1 MPVWME
7 GGLIGLGLGLFLV
20 AAEYLLIKKA
30 GRERA
35 ARLHRKV
42 AVEPGVENRM
52 RSIVTF
58 AIVLPPAFA
67 LAWWVL
73 WG

>member
-7 GGLIGLGLGLFLV
+7 GGLIGLGLAVFLV

-30 GRERA
+30 ARERA

-42 AVEPGVENRM
+42 TAEPGETNRM
-52 RSIVTF
+52 RSIATF